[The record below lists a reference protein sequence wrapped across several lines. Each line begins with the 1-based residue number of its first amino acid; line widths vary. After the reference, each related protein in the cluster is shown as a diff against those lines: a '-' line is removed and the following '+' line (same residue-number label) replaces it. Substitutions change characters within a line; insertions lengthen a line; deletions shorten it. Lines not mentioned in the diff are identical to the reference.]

1 MKYKETGFRAIYH
14 NFCLVELND
23 NIKKIMTDLPGAE
36 DANGVLTY
44 GYYDREA
51 GLTLELLAAAKIN
64 EQDFQYA
71 AGNPEASLKLRIEA
85 LGDTEFYVVSDE
97 DGKMSKKF
105 ADKMEMLKG
114 YDPENPD
121 IEKTREMQ
129 FLDPFRNDVY
139 IDDILVRLIKDG
151 LKAEECWTR
160 IIGLGEHW
168 FMGTLLNEPYQNFG
182 WHEGEKIA
190 FFVQKDDNDNLIC
203 FTDMN
208 PSQKITA
215 EDLEGG
221 TMLKEAVARFNAER
235 NEPNFLDVL
244 EILRDSFV
252 WIPCTAIMSD
262 ADNEMIKKM
271 VEEAEANLQ
280 SLKGTEFTTNDQ
292 VRLVPDILQNGDN
305 FYFPIFS
312 SAEEMGDYGKD
323 FSKIEKH
330 ILEAIP
336 LARNNDKHVA
346 GIVLNAFSDPFILD
360 AKLFDLVEGM
370 KSRIQES

>member
-64 EQDFQYA
+64 EKDFQYA
-71 AGNPEASLKLRIEA
+71 AGNPEVTLKLRIEA

-97 DGKMSKKF
+97 DGKMSEKF

-252 WIPCTAIMSD
+252 WIPCTAIMSE
-262 ADNEMIKKM
+262 ADTEMIKKM
-271 VEEAEANLQ
+271 VDEAEANSK

-292 VRLVPDILQNGDN
+292 VRLVPDILQNEDN

>member
-14 NFCLVELND
+14 HFCLVELND

>member
-1 MKYKETGFRAIYH
+1 MKYKETGFRAVYH

-64 EQDFQYA
+64 EKDFQYA
-71 AGNPEASLKLRIEA
+71 AGNPEVTLKLRIEA

-97 DGKMSKKF
+97 DGKMSEKF

-190 FFVQKDDNDNLIC
+190 FFVQKDDSDNLIC

-346 GIVLNAFSDPFILD
+346 GIVLNAFTDPFILD

>member
-64 EQDFQYA
+64 EKDFQYA
-71 AGNPEASLKLRIEA
+71 AGNPEVTLKLRIEA

-97 DGKMSKKF
+97 DGKMSEKF

-280 SLKGTEFTTNDQ
+280 SLKGTEFTANDQ